1 MHIELLDIDWSTVA
15 DEPPLD
21 LPRFGEVIFTF
32 DKQVNL
38 FVGPNASGKST
49 ILRTIRMMH
58 SLAIGVESAPLIRG
72 EAGSITN
79 VPANEESVGCLYLK
93 YDNVNYDRPL
103 VVMKSSD
110 DWPRDTKGAKWGS
123 IPLLYI
129 PATRINLAGKHV
141 FGQSLQEMPYNTEL
155 AMGANRPLFDWKVDL
170 FIGPHVKSLIDN
182 IPEGFNLNT
191 RERRQFEKAVQMVGY
206 SCAKSISSEVM
217 HGVSPQTYVETDEEE
232 VDYEV
237 VLQRH
242 YSMGIV
248 TSDNILGEPLY
259 AGALSSGTQGTL
271 LWIWALAIKM
281 AHHYRWADGWEK
293 QPAILLI
300 DEIENHLHPTWQRR
314 VIPALLEHFPGLQI
328 FATTHSP
335 FVVAGLKAG
344 QVHLLKRDENGV
356 VTAKTNPEDVI
367 GWTADE
373 ILRNLMGVDDPTDD
387 ETAQAAREFR
397 QLRSEGQRSD
407 PEEEAARQSRMEEL
421 RRFLSRELLAGG
433 TEAAQREL
441 FERQFAEALEKYRQS
456 QEINQENG

>member
-1 MHIELLDIDWSTVA
+1 MK
-15 DEPPLD
+15 
-21 LPRFGEVIFTF
+21 R
-32 DKQVNL
+32 VNL
-38 FVGPNASGKST
+38 FVGPNASGKSSV
-49 ILRTIRMMH
+49 LRAIKRFH
-58 SLAIGVESAPLIRG
+58 SAAAGERDAVSGVYYH
-72 EAGSITN
+72 
-79 VPANEESVGCLYLK
+79 EEYDEKGDSTSVWSH
-93 YDNVNYDRPL
+93 NNA
-103 VVMKSSD
+103 VVEMSTSH
-110 DWPRDTKGAKWGS
+110 DWPRDESGSGSPVWGEV
-123 IPLLYI
+123 PFLYI
-129 PATRINLAGKHV
+129 PATRVHLPSQDVFDKRISAPKIDSYRGITDLLGK
-141 FGQSLQEMPYNTEL
+141 
-155 AMGANRPLFDWKVDL
+155 LFDTESGIFNGGYVEFAMSAIRQLVTPSYSHDY
-170 FIGPHVKSLIDN
+170 SLPKPTPYQIKRVEE
-182 IPEGFNLNT
+182 I
-191 RERRQFEKAVQMVGY
+191 GY
-206 SCAKSISSEVM
+206 SCARSICREVI
-217 HGVSPQTYVETDEEE
+217 YDETVHPYMELRE
-232 VDYEV
+232 
-237 VLQRH
+237 QRH
-242 YSMGIV
+242 SSPSMLVHHSMGIG

-314 VIPALLEHFPGLQI
+314 VIPALLEHFPALQI

-356 VTAKTNPEDVI
+356 VTASTNTEDIV

-387 ETAQAAREFR
+387 ETAKAAREFR
-397 QLRSEGQRSD
+397 QLRSEGPRSD